1 MACGAA
7 ARTDKSAVLVLKPIE
22 GCFRLVVGQFPLA
35 PLDKLELDG
44 IVGRRGNCDEAV
56 ISTRLALYGD
66 EASMRWSW
74 PFSVFS
80 SLMFRFAVLPH
91 SSRRA
96 SESYRAVDL
105 LGLQYLAQT
114 IRRQKHDYPKKK
126 KPESR

>member
-35 PLDKLELDG
+35 ALDKLELDA

-66 EASMRWSW
+66 EASIRWSW

-96 SESYRAVDL
+96 SKSF
-105 LGLQYLAQT
+105 
-114 IRRQKHDYPKKK
+114 
-126 KPESR
+126 SRC

>member
-35 PLDKLELDG
+35 PLDDLELDA
-44 IVGRRGNCDEAV
+44 IVVRRGNCDEGV
-56 ISTRLALYGD
+56 ISKRLALYGN
-66 EASMRWSW
+66 EGSIGWSW

-96 SESYRAVDL
+96 SESFAL
-105 LGLQYLAQT
+105 LIFSAPSIWCKQCDGKSTT
-114 IRRQKHDYPKKK
+114 IQKK